1 MRVVHLNGNRRE
13 HPLPASRVD
22 SAVGYTLGVA
32 FVINDM
38 ALVIWGG
45 NTFTVPVPETLQGKV
60 MENLRVRRHPLFGN
74 LYIYYPKNR
83 LLVLVTDGL
92 MFIGLWPL
100 LHQRRD
106 ARKGPPAY
114 GNTGKT
120 TSH

>member
-1 MRVVHLNGNRRE
+1 MQFASVSGWAFRLRVVHLNGNRRE

-74 LYIYYPKNR
+74 LYIY
-83 LLVLVTDGL
+83 T
-92 MFIGLWPL
+92 I
-100 LHQRRD
+100 
-106 ARKGPPAY
+106 RK
-114 GNTGKT
+114 TVC
-120 TSH
+120 